1 MDRIGGSFTHL
12 ETELSDNLKPY
23 KGQRLTDDE
32 KETFL
37 YAKDLLLIAI
47 NGILPEMEQYTMSLD
62 QMYMNHRKYLD
73 LTKQGRIEK
82 SSEIFNDMSKIL
94 RTKLQSWR
102 LCLQNKNTRDKLMKF
117 SIWLLQLVNYIDSES
132 PDLIYILPDYLIQ
145 IPFELLRMM
154 KRESQLIVP
163 TGVPICNKITGPGS
177 ENTMSP
183 QNDMS
188 YSNFER
194 GQIQSSGSDNFS

>member
-1 MDRIGGSFTHL
+1 MGDH
-12 ETELSDNLKPY
+12 LKPF
-23 KGQRLTDDE
+23 KGQRLTDEE

-82 SSEIFNDMSKIL
+82 SSEIFNEMSKIL
-94 RTKLQSWR
+94 RTKLQGWR

-117 SIWLLQLVNYIDSES
+117 SIWLLQLVNYIDQES

-154 KRESQLIVP
+154 KRES
-163 TGVPICNKITGPGS
+163 
-177 ENTMSP
+177 
-183 QNDMS
+183 
-188 YSNFER
+188 
-194 GQIQSSGSDNFS
+194 